1 MKKQNNWDEIPSG
14 TLVLVRICGQLRR
27 CVFDKIDYDGV
38 YILVYNGNSFD
49 VDCLSTSH
57 KFIKYNWITGSI
69 TSNK

>member
-14 TLVLVRICGQLRR
+14 TLVLIRICGELRR

-38 YILVYNGNSFD
+38 YVLVYNGDSFD

-57 KFIKYNWITGSI
+57 KFVKHNWITSSI
-69 TSNK
+69 ASI